1 MDFSSEVIIIF
12 GASSDT
18 GKTLTKILKSNGCTI
33 IGTYHKN
40 KIGILN
46 DEIKCDVTNEKDVEK
61 VYKYT
66 LDKYS
71 KISAVINMTT
81 LSLDNDIKDKS
92 YKEFMEVVSVN
103 LGGTF
108 LVDKYASI
116 YMKHGTVINMSSL
129 DASKSFRIDSADYAA
144 SKAGIE
150 NLTKNFAKGFP
161 SLKYCALSPAWINT
175 SSVLEME
182 PHYLEEE
189 MKKFDQVELLRKEDV
204 SLKIIEILINNDD
217 YISGDIIEMEKNY
230 E

>member
-12 GASSDT
+12 GASSDIA
-18 GKTLTKILKSNGCTI
+18 KTLAKILKANGCTI
-33 IGTYHKN
+33 VGTYHKN
-40 KIGILN
+40 KPSLLI
-46 DEIKCDVTNEKDVEK
+46 DSIKCDITNEKDVER

-81 LSLDNDIKDKS
+81 LSIDNFVKDKS

-103 LGGTF
+103 LGGTY
-108 LVDKYASI
+108 LVCKYASL
-116 YMKHGTVINMSSL
+116 YMNQGTIINMSSL
-129 DASKSFRIDSADYAA
+129 DASKSFRIDSTDYAS

-175 SSVLEME
+175 ASVLEME

-189 MKKFDQVELLRKEDV
+189 MKKYDQVELLRKEDV
-204 SLKIIEILINNDD
+204 SLKIIEMLVNNDD
-217 YISGDIIEMEKNY
+217 YISGDIVEMEKNY